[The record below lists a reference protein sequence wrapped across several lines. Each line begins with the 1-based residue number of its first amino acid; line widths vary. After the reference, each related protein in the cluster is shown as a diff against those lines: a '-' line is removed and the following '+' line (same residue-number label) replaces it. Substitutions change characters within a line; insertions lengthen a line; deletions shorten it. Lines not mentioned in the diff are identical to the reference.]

1 MLHVDGT
8 MLHHKLSRKY
18 YWPNM
23 INEIKTICKACK
35 SCQTAKVRRQNL
47 SAAFEQAGKEN
58 LLAYDIDFYGHTHDD
73 VLVTLDLFTREV
85 SLWFLPDRKMEGV
98 AKALLSGIIFQK
110 GVPLLFVNDEAK
122 EFVDGLVHSVMNR
135 YVGIMQITTGGI
147 ALDPTQMLNVSCSSI

>member
-1 MLHVDGT
+1 
-8 MLHHKLSRKY
+8 
-18 YWPNM
+18 M

-35 SCQTAKVRRQNL
+35 SFQTAKVRRQHL

-58 LLAYDIDFYGHTHDD
+58 LLEYDIDFYGHTHDD

-147 ALDPTQMLNVSCSSI
+147 ALDPTQTLNVSCSSI

>member
-1 MLHVDGT
+1 
-8 MLHHKLSRKY
+8 
-18 YWPNM
+18 M

-35 SCQTAKVRRQNL
+35 SCQTAKVRRQHL
-47 SAAFEQAGKEN
+47 SAAFEQAGKVN

-147 ALDPTQMLNVSCSSI
+147 ALDPTQTLNVSCSSI